1 MDISKLPE
9 LRSLKFDGNQ
19 LEQIEGLENLRGME
33 NISCK
38 SQYSSKVV
46 EQIMESIQDIRQ
58 LDVSGNRHFNAIST
72 FPFLSNLTISAMNL
86 TTIPIDF
93 YLLFPNVQ
101 TLNLSF
107 NTLKDISGLNK
118 LKIYV
123 KYTWSIINFNCIIKS

>member
-58 LDVSGNRHFNAIST
+58 LDVSEST
-72 FPFLSNLTISAMNL
+72 F
-86 TTIPIDF
+86 
-93 YLLFPNVQ
+93 
-101 TLNLSF
+101 
-107 NTLKDISGLNK
+107 
-118 LKIYV
+118 
-123 KYTWSIINFNCIIKS
+123 